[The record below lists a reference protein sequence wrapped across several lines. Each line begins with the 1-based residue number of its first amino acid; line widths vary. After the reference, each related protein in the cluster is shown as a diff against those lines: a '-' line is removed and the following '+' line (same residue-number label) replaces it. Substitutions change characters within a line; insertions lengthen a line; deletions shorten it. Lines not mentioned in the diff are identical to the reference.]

1 MYDAS
6 RNTADD
12 SYQMPNEFRG
22 APERSKR
29 GLVSADS
36 FVPVFDEE
44 SVTLFTRTS
53 DSEASDGWAALH
65 LYAQDRRLRTVHL
78 ITGESSLLE
87 YWFDLPAK
95 GVLSVRTSD
104 EPALRLTGLWVAPV
118 HVPLPV

>member
-22 APERSKR
+22 ALEPSKR
-29 GLVSADS
+29 GLVSAER
-36 FVPVFDEE
+36 FGVCQLAAPVC
-44 SVTLFTRTS
+44 FTRTS
-53 DSEASDGWAALH
+53 ESEASDGWAALH

-78 ITGESSLLE
+78 ITGEGSLLE

-104 EPALRLTGLWVAPV
+104 EPALRLTGLWVAPE
-118 HVPLPV
+118 HVPLSV

>member
-1 MYDAS
+1 MYGAS

-29 GLVSADS
+29 GLVSAERARQLAA
-36 FVPVFDEE
+36 PMC
-44 SVTLFTRTS
+44 FTKTS

-78 ITGESSLLE
+78 ITGEGSLLE

>member
-29 GLVSADS
+29 GLVSAERARQLAA
-36 FVPVFDEE
+36 PMC
-44 SVTLFTRTS
+44 FTRTS

>member
-12 SYQMPNEFRG
+12 SYKMPNDFRG
-22 APERSKR
+22 ALEPSKSR
-29 GLVSADS
+29 FVCRESPPTSSA
-36 FVPVFDEE
+36 
-44 SVTLFTRTS
+44 LCFTRTS
-53 DSEASDGWAALH
+53 ESEASDGWAALH

-78 ITGESSLLE
+78 ITGEGSLLE

-104 EPALRLTGLWVAPV
+104 EPALRLTGLWVAPE
-118 HVPLPV
+118 HVPLSV